1 MICIG
6 SDTVQHYKPHP
17 EGIRLALAA
26 LDGDPAAP
34 LYIGDATT
42 DIEMGHAAGVKT
54 CAVTWG
60 AHDKAALAASA
71 PDFVVED
78 VAALQRLLLA

>member
-1 MICIG
+1 M
-6 SDTVQHYKPHP
+6 T
-17 EGIRLALAA
+17 RLPVGRGGGTRVRLR
-26 LDGDPAAP
+26 
-34 LYIGDATT
+34 
-42 DIEMGHAAGVKT
+42 GHAAGVKT